1 MDTELSV
8 IASSLF
14 NDIEGIESG
23 QSITA
28 KLGDVE
34 IGGTDANPTI
44 RDNQSV
50 QGSQGSDV
58 SDGVGSGTAIL
69 GAETSPRRT
78 RSGKIVKY
86 RAE

>member
-1 MDTELSV
+1 MDTKLLV
-8 IASSLF
+8 MASSLF
-14 NDIEGIESG
+14 NDMEGI
-23 QSITA
+23 
-28 KLGDVE
+28 E
-34 IGGTDANPTI
+34 IGGTDANPAI
-44 RDNQSV
+44 QDNQSV

-58 SDGVGSGTAIL
+58 SDRVGSGTAIL

>member
-1 MDTELSV
+1 M
-8 IASSLF
+8 
-14 NDIEGIESG
+14 EGIESG

-28 KLGDVE
+28 ESGDVE
-34 IGGTDANPTI
+34 MGGTDANPAI
-44 RDNQSV
+44 RDNQNV
-50 QGSQGSDV
+50 QGSQGNDV

-78 RSGKIVKY
+78 RLGRIVKY